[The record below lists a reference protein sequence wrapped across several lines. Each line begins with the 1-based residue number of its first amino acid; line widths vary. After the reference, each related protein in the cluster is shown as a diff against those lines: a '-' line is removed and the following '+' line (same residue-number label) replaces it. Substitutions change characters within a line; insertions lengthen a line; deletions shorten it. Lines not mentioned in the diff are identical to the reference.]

1 MKTNWKRFIIVLG
14 VGALLCVALPAQSN
28 AQDAAGKLG
37 RGFASCTLGWL
48 EIPGNIYDE
57 GMRNGWLMGGTV
69 GFAKGLGMTVIR
81 TLVGVW
87 DLVTFP
93 IPAPDEYNSILKPDY
108 PWGYFT
114 GEGEVTVPASSISPI
129 R

>member
-1 MKTNWKRFIIVLG
+1 MKLKTIGLAVILG
-14 VGALLCVALPAQSN
+14 VGVMAASLPSVAP
-28 AQDAAGKLG
+28 AQDAATKFG
-37 RGFASCTLGWL
+37 RGIAACALGWL
-48 EIPGNIYDE
+48 ELPGNIYDE
-57 GMRNGWLMGGTV
+57 GTKNGWLMGSTA
-69 GFAKGLGMTVIR
+69 GFGKGIGMTVVR

-114 GEGEVTVPASSISPI
+114 GEGEVTVPATTAAPA